1 MPDDDVAFVNMSIRE
16 SKWRQI
22 TKSSFVTLL
31 LISQRFHYKMVV
43 EKMCTI
49 SLT

>member
-22 TKSSFVTLL
+22 TKTTIVLYVF
-31 LISQRFHYKMVV
+31 LIPFHIWDKRF
-43 EKMCTI
+43 
-49 SLT
+49 S